1 MNSFKAFL
9 REKGLYLLCL
19 ALVLIATVTGVMA
32 VQTVV
37 RNVKSL
43 TDARQKA
50 LEEQTWNQ
58 PDALA
63 NSPTEDLPITTPM
76 PSPSAAPSPEP
87 SAAPSVPVSGSGGAG
102 AGGDAGKSAAAS
114 APSAARPA
122 WFGTPLRAFSGDE
135 LVLNET
141 LGDWRTHTGAG

>member
-63 NSPTEDLPITTPM
+63 NSPTEDLPIATPRPRRSLRRRRLCLHRAPVVLARVAM
-76 PSPSAAPSPEP
+76 LASLPQRRRRRPRGRPGLARRCALSAGMS
-87 SAAPSVPVSGSGGAG
+87 
-102 AGGDAGKSAAAS
+102 
-114 APSAARPA
+114 
-122 WFGTPLRAFSGDE
+122 LC
-135 LVLNET
+135 
-141 LGDWRTHTGAG
+141 

>member
-43 TDARQKA
+43 TDARQKPWRNRHG
-50 LEEQTWNQ
+50 TN
-58 PDALA
+58 
-63 NSPTEDLPITTPM
+63 PTRLPTAPPRIC
-76 PSPSAAPSPEP
+76 PSPRRCLRLRLRPRRSLRRRRLCLHRAPVVLARVAMLASLPQRRRRRPRGRPGLARRCALSAGMS
-87 SAAPSVPVSGSGGAG
+87 
-102 AGGDAGKSAAAS
+102 
-114 APSAARPA
+114 
-122 WFGTPLRAFSGDE
+122 LC
-135 LVLNET
+135 
-141 LGDWRTHTGAG
+141 

>member
-63 NSPTEDLPITTPM
+63 NSPTEDLPIATPM

-87 SAAPSVPVSGSGGAG
+87 SAAPWRCWQVCRSVGAVG
-102 AGGDAGKSAAAS
+102 RAAGLVWHAAA
-114 APSAARPA
+114 R
-122 WFGTPLRAFSGDE
+122 FQRG
-135 LVLNET
+135 
-141 LGDWRTHTGAG
+141 